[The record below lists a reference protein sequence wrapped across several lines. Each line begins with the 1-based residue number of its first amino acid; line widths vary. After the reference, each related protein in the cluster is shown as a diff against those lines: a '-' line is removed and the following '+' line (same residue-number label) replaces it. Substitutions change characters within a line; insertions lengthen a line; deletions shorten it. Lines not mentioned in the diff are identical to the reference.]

1 MTKEFNQLKLSG
13 CMLCISYLLTASAFA
28 KEPRG
33 GIALIEL
40 PTDIPI
46 IDSTEMPGKL
56 IVSKIGADDNA
67 KSKISTADQFKVR
80 LTSITFSERI
90 KEAYTL
96 YDTAA
101 TAADV
106 SADLRGRAKINAAE
120 LYPYANT
127 DDSSYASIQQRKIES
142 LKLFVDIID
151 EKNYSADV
159 RGWAKCRLAKLYL
172 ENTFDVEPLV
182 SKQKALDLLQEVLAD
197 KDVGIDIKAHAKIQL
212 AVAYNQKLFD
222 VSDADARQ
230 KADGLFNEV
239 KKDAQV
245 SIALKAKAA
254 FGLADIKNVDDD
266 PYNAQQLKAL
276 KEISVEP
283 TYSASIQAK
292 AKAKIARHLLN
303 NAFDSKP
310 SESYAIALGLY
321 KEILADPKPD
331 AKADA
336 KLDPAERFSYKH
348 ELALKLA
355 NNAFRQKSK
364 EAKDAAQVLYKEL
377 LDNNANISI
386 YTDQKTIVKW
396 NLALHYLEKRLDP
409 PAGKD
414 SKTAGMDL
422 ITEILADS
430 HVNFELLLL
439 VKLNVAR
446 LYHFSI
452 VRNPLGLPA
461 GQAKDEAL
469 RILSDLQGDSRL
481 SGKQRLMVQAEL
493 DRWNGVVRNS

>member
-1 MTKEFNQLKLSG
+1 MTKEFKQLKMSG
-13 CMLCISYLLTASAFA
+13 YLLCISYLLATSAFGR
-28 KEPRG
+28 ESRG
-33 GIALIEL
+33 GITLIEL

-56 IVSKIGADDNA
+56 VVSKIGADDEA
-67 KSKISTADQFKVR
+67 KSKISAADQLKKR
-80 LTSITFSERI
+80 LSRITFSERI
-90 KEAYTL
+90 KEAYNL
-96 YDTAA
+96 YDAA
-101 TAADV
+101 ASAADV

-127 DDSSYASIQQRKIES
+127 DDSSYSSIQQRKIES
-142 LKLFVDIID
+142 LKLFIDIIE
-151 EKNYSADV
+151 EKSYSADV
-159 RGWAKCRLAKLYL
+159 RGWAKCRLAKLYV
-172 ENTFDVEPLV
+172 ENTFDAEPAV
-182 SKQKALDLLQEVLAD
+182 SKQKALDLLQEVSAD

-212 AVAYNQKLFD
+212 ATAYSQKLFD
-222 VSDADARQ
+222 VSEADARL

-239 KKDAQV
+239 RKDAQV
-245 SIALKAKAA
+245 SIDLKAKAS
-254 FGLADIKNVDDD
+254 FGLAELKNIDDD
-266 PYNAQQLKAL
+266 PHNAQQLKTL

-292 AKAKIARHLLN
+292 AKAKIARRLLN
-303 NAFDSKP
+303 NEFDSKP
-310 SESYAIALGLY
+310 SELYPMALALY
-321 KEILADPKPD
+321 KEILNEPKPD

-336 KLDPAERFSYKH
+336 KLDPAERFEYKH
-348 ELALKLA
+348 ELALRLA
-355 NNAFRQKSK
+355 KNAFHQKTK

-377 LDNNANISI
+377 LDNNVSI

-422 ITEILADS
+422 ITEILNDS

-439 VKLNVAR
+439 IKLNVAR

-452 VRNPLGLPA
+452 VANPFGLPA

-469 RILSDLQGDSRL
+469 RILNDLLGDSRL
-481 SGKQRLMVQAEL
+481 SGKQKEMVQNEL
-493 DRWNGVVRNS
+493 DRWNGVVRRA